1 MLFLPAPYY
10 EHTLV
15 YLETT
20 TNPTVWGFRAYCA
33 GSKLLDN
40 ASRVLGFEVLV
51 VGATFEKSPQAVH

>member
-15 YLETT
+15 YLETA

-33 GSKLLDN
+33 GSKIFGQ
-40 ASRVLGFEVLV
+40 RIKG
-51 VGATFEKSPQAVH
+51 VGV